1 MNILSVMLFQ
11 MQRSRWCLEMIGP
24 PGTQSQIVN
33 VDVVK
38 TQKHCSVSFQV
49 LGADSSF
56 CSASPL
62 SAPPSV
68 LPESD
73 PVVPLEAAPGDTA
86 PHGVPSGVA
95 AASERGLEAG
105 LALRS
110 PWVSKVASRLSE

>member
-1 MNILSVMLFQ
+1 
-11 MQRSRWCLEMIGP
+11 MIGP

-73 PVVPLEAAPGDTA
+73 PVVPLEAAPGDAA